1 MQGMPDRP
9 TFRSILV
16 AVDGSRHADIALA
29 MAIAL
34 AERDHARLTI
44 LTVVP
49 NITESAAMA
58 YGSGVDPVAMQ
69 RDADGA
75 AERTMRAALD
85 AIPADQ
91 PVESVQRHGHAGPEI
106 VAQVKAGD
114 HDAVVL
120 GARGLGRIGSMFGSV
135 SQHVLHNAPAAVF
148 IGHLPDAEKDPEDR

>member
-1 MQGMPDRP
+1 MSPAERP
-9 TFRSILV
+9 TFRRILV
-16 AVDGSRHADIALA
+16 AVDGSRHADLALA

-34 AERDHARLTI
+34 AERDRSRLTI
-44 LTVVP
+44 LTVIP

-69 RDADGA
+69 RDADNG

-85 AIPADQ
+85 AVPDDQ
-91 PVESVQRHGHAGPEI
+91 PVESVQRRGHAGPEI

-114 HDAVVL
+114 HDAVIL

-148 IGHLPDAEKDPEDR
+148 IGHLPDAEKDPEES